1 MSFAKFCPRCGKD
14 TNSFIGNICTDCF
27 LQDKKIF
34 EVGKISIFVCKFC
47 NRLFISNNEV
57 AFSEEVIGEEV
68 ASKTTVIPELGE
80 PKIFVELI
88 KRTDLDYEAI
98 VNVKGLINDT
108 LVEQTKIV
116 HFQLKETR
124 CDACMKLNS
133 DYREAIL
140 QLRSVSGKNKDE
152 LMRIAEEVLKKEN
165 VKNPLS
171 GTSKIIEMKNGYDL
185 WIGSKKAAVK
195 VSRYLSKL
203 YKVKL
208 IVSKKL
214 IGEEKSGQRKY
225 RFTFCVKID

>member
-98 VNVKGLINDT
+98 VNVKGLI
-108 LVEQTKIV
+108 KIGRAHV
-116 HFQLKETR
+116 
-124 CDACMKLNS
+124 
-133 DYREAIL
+133 
-140 QLRSVSGKNKDE
+140 
-152 LMRIAEEVLKKEN
+152 
-165 VKNPLS
+165 
-171 GTSKIIEMKNGYDL
+171 
-185 WIGSKKAAVK
+185 
-195 VSRYLSKL
+195 
-203 YKVKL
+203 
-208 IVSKKL
+208 
-214 IGEEKSGQRKY
+214 
-225 RFTFCVKID
+225 